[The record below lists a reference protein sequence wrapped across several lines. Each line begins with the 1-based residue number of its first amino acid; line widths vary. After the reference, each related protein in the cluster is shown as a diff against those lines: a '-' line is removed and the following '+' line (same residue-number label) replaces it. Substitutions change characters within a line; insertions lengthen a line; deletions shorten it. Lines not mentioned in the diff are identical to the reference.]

1 MHPDN
6 TDDTPQLTC
15 WDEGTE
21 PNTTCCDS
29 TGTDCGE
36 GVEAKPESTR
46 RKRHTLVV
54 TNPVAVIQWILG
66 KFPVE
71 ELKAKPPFIVFRVR
85 EFLASE
91 SITGNLQVLVDL
103 INRGVLYFH
112 QSPNN
117 LVLAVSYDA
126 YDKVGEDCLRLVG
139 LRKLLGPAL
148 KELLEDCPDAIH
160 VSE

>member
-1 MHPDN
+1 MHPEH
-6 TDDTPQLTC
+6 TDDTLQVTC

-21 PNTTCCDS
+21 PKTTCCNS
-29 TGTDCGE
+29 VGTYCSE
-36 GVEAKPESTR
+36 EVEAKPASTR
-46 RKRHTLVV
+46 RKRRTLIV
-54 TNPVAVIQWILG
+54 TNPVAVIEWILG

-71 ELKAKPPFIVFRVR
+71 ELKKKPPFIIFRVR
-85 EFLASE
+85 EFFASQ
-91 SITGNLQVLVDL
+91 SIVGNLQVLVDL

-112 QSPNN
+112 QSPKN

-160 VSE
+160 VAD